1 MSLPALQLKPGKGPR
16 ALQGHPWAYASDV
29 KELLPREADGQ
40 AVELKD
46 SRGRSLG
53 AGLYNGHSQIVWR
66 RFSREAKPLDRNF
79 LEAALDAALER
90 RVDEPFR
97 RIVWSEADN
106 LPGLVVDQ
114 FGDVLVVQLLTLGM
128 DQRTGDIE
136 SVLAGRLNPR
146 EIIYRNDA
154 PSRAHEGLKQEVR
167 SRSGDRLPAE
177 WFTIDG
183 VAYFLDLFAGQK
195 TGFFLDQRG
204 EHAHVASMAKG
215 RRVLDA
221 FCNQGAFG
229 LRCAQA
235 GAASVLAID
244 ISPECVQATKMNA
257 GKNQLSVEA
266 QQANM
271 FDWFT
276 DNRDAQFDLIVLD
289 PPSFARNKKS
299 LGGALRGY
307 KELNLRALRLLSPG
321 GILATYACSQNVGL
335 DKFIEVAQE
344 AVSDARRD
352 VRLVEVTGQPADHP
366 ALLNMPESHY
376 LKGLILEVR

>member
-1 MSLPALQLKPGKGPR
+1 MSLPALKLKPGKGPR
-16 ALQGHPWAYASDV
+16 ALLGHPWAYASDV
-29 KELLPREADGQ
+29 KELLPHDADGQ
-40 AVELKD
+40 PVELKD

-53 AGLYNGHSQIVWR
+53 AGLYNGQSQIVWR
-66 RFSREAKPLDRNF
+66 RFSRDVEPLDRGF
-79 LEAALDAALER
+79 IDAAISAAIARRSDDRFR
-90 RVDEPFR
+90 RV
-97 RIVWSEADN
+97 VWSEADN

-128 DQRTGDIE
+128 DQRSAEIE
-136 SVLAGRLNPR
+136 AVLSERLSPR
-146 EIIYRNDA
+146 EIIFRNDA
-154 PSRAHEGLKQEVR
+154 PTRQHEGLELEVR
-167 SRSGDRLPAE
+167 SRSGERLQGE
-177 WFTIDG
+177 WFEIDG
-183 VAYFLDLFAGQK
+183 VEYFLDLFAGQK
-195 TGFFLDQRG
+195 TGFFLDQRE
-204 EHAHVASMAKG
+204 EHARIAALAKG

-244 ISPECVQATKMNA
+244 ISPECAQATKLNA
-257 GKNQLSVEA
+257 GKNQLAVEVE
-266 QQANM
+266 QANM

-276 DNRDAQFDLIVLD
+276 EHREAQFDLIVLD

-321 GILATYACSQNVGL
+321 GILATYSCSQNVGL
-335 DKFIEVAQE
+335 DKFLEVAQQ
-344 AVSDARRD
+344 AASDARRD
-352 VRLVEVTGQPADHP
+352 VRLVEITGQPADHP

-376 LKGLILEVR
+376 LKGLILEAR